1 MVLRN
6 LILVINP
13 IIRGIRGKGNH
24 LGSLSAAPDPSEGQE
39 QGGWGVRV
47 QGHLQVV
54 KYIINTFVRIES
66 LRRWISL
73 PI

>member
-13 IIRGIRGKGNH
+13 IIRGKGNH

-47 QGHLQVV
+47 QGHLQGV
-54 KYIINTFVRIES
+54 KYIIHSSGLRES
-66 LRRWISL
+66 SGGNLL
-73 PI
+73 PYDM

>member
-6 LILVINP
+6 LILVSNP
-13 IIRGIRGKGNH
+13 IIRGKGNH

-66 LRRWISL
+66 LLRWISP